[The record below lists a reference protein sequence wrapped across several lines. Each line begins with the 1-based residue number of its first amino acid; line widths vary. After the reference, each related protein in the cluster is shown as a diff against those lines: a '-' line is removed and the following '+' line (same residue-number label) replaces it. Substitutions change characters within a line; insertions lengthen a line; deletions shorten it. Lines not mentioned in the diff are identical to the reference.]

1 MNTATKTGIDDVA
14 KTTSKGV
21 YQNIAEATGDL
32 IGNKIANKIAS
43 IGETKKKESK
53 VNQMKNKKFTYHQKK
68 DNKKTWLKIALTP
81 FKNGIQKITNLLYT
95 TSD

>member
-14 KTTSKGV
+14 KTASKRV

-43 IGETKKKESK
+43 IAETKKKG
-53 VNQMKNKKFTYHQKK
+53 NQGEPDEKQEIYIPPEKRH
-68 DNKKTWLKIALTP
+68 
-81 FKNGIQKITNLLYT
+81 
-95 TSD
+95 

>member
-43 IGETKKKESK
+43 IGETKKKGKQGEPDEK
-53 VNQMKNKKFTYHQKK
+53 QEIYIPPQKR
-68 DNKKTWLKIALTP
+68 
-81 FKNGIQKITNLLYT
+81 Q
-95 TSD
+95 

>member
-43 IGETKKKESK
+43 IGETKKKKESK

-68 DNKKTWLKIALTP
+68 DNKKT
-81 FKNGIQKITNLLYT
+81 
-95 TSD
+95 

>member
-43 IGETKKKESK
+43 IGETKKKEK
-53 VNQMKNKKFTYHQKK
+53 QGERDEKQEIYIPPEKRHKRNMT
-68 DNKKTWLKIALTP
+68 
-81 FKNGIQKITNLLYT
+81 
-95 TSD
+95 

>member
-1 MNTATKTGIDDVA
+1 MNTAAKTGIDDVA

-68 DNKKTWLKIALTP
+68 DNKKT
-81 FKNGIQKITNLLYT
+81 
-95 TSD
+95 